1 MLSWDVKARPSA
13 AECLRHSWLSAEES
27 DDVILPMEALGNL
40 LKSHHKSKLQEIT
53 AGLAISEQ
61 ITSPFS
67 AVGAALAL
75 ETVFDGLASGSG
87 NSEPRG
93 VAAEDAQKALEKLGM
108 SAKGIEKVIKAFSDE
123 AGFVNCQLLMTHC
136 TALAEDLLD
145 HALWRVFTAA
155 GEDHRGV
162 LGVAELE
169 KALFESGNEG
179 GGADRAGGGEP
190 DTQGTWPFGAEMKAS
205 DIVRQVACGNQ
216 QVTFEELRAAVIQ
229 RQSASQED
237 AATS

>member
-1 MLSWDVKARPSA
+1 
-13 AECLRHSWLSAEES
+13 
-27 DDVILPMEALGNL
+27 VILPMEALGNL

-145 HALWRVFTAA
+145 HALWRALYSRW
-155 GEDHRGV
+155 RGPPRSSWCCRV
-162 LGVAELE
+162 GKGFV
-169 KALFESGNEG
+169 
-179 GGADRAGGGEP
+179 
-190 DTQGTWPFGAEMKAS
+190 
-205 DIVRQVACGNQ
+205 
-216 QVTFEELRAAVIQ
+216 
-229 RQSASQED
+229 
-237 AATS
+237 